1 MKRTRC
7 LILALLFLLPAC
19 SRQAKDDDYHWT
31 PPEKKIA
38 QTAVDDGYDPAKY
51 EIRLPG
57 GTVLPE
63 EEWNAYFENLPINAG
78 YVMEITLDSGKNYAA
93 FLEYRAAAMAEPQ
106 TAKTMYERVY
116 KSYEKAIADQ
126 VKVARLNMPQIL
138 EEIAADGEI
147 DEWVVIG
154 PTPGIE
160 IRPLRVAGG

>member
-1 MKRTRC
+1 M
-7 LILALLFLLPAC
+7 
-19 SRQAKDDDYHWT
+19 
-31 PPEKKIA
+31 
-38 QTAVDDGYDPAKY
+38 DDGYDPAKY